1 MNTQPTGKVI
11 DLAVLQAKIERWRAS
26 GQKIVFTNGCFDI
39 LHVGHVTL
47 LAQAKALG
55 DKLILGLNSDASVK
69 RLKGEQRPIN
79 KEQDRATILA
89 ALASIDAV
97 VLFEQDTPLQLI
109 EALNPDVLVKGG
121 DYTKDQIAGAQY
133 VEQHGGEVV
142 IVPFVKGYSTT
153 ETLAKIHSL

>member
-1 MNTQPTGKVI
+1 MSTPAKLMELST
-11 DLAVLQAKIERWRAS
+11 LQAQLKEWRAA
-26 GQKIVFTNGCFDI
+26 GQKVVFTNGCFDI

-47 LAQAKALG
+47 LAHAKALG
-55 DKLILGLNSDASVK
+55 DKLILGLNSDESVK

-79 KEQDRATILA
+79 KESDRAIILA
-89 ALASIDAV
+89 ALECIDAV
-97 VLFEQDTPLQLI
+97 VIFHEDTPNELI
-109 EALNPDVLVKGG
+109 QALTPDVLVKGG
-121 DYTKDQIAGAQY
+121 DYTKEQIVGADY